1 MDDTEKVAALTAILT
16 KHDDAINDDD
26 GGSRPFNE
34 NGEVIEALWSVIN
47 DDKERLIK
55 VGWLER

>member
-1 MDDTEKVAALTAILT
+1 MTDSEKVAALTAILT

-34 NGEVIEALWSVIN
+34 GGEVIEALWSVIN
-47 DDKERLIK
+47 DDKERLEK
-55 VGWLER
+55 VGWL